1 MYASSNHR
9 QINRISNRSEIVS
22 VLENVSLKIQ
32 SNYAI
37 LIGSRAAQHWLPNF
51 RRSSN
56 ENNTDWDII
65 CSSHF
70 LLDWLHKKDTEVKTI
85 DMIIPISN
93 DNDLLDLYVYGTL
106 DSDFNYDFSIP
117 RSSESYTAYL
127 LNNWED
133 WTSETFEGGWWNK
146 RKSSLQNGSAKL
158 LLILKKF
165 MLYYSHQW
173 VKTATDYR
181 QLLTVA
187 DPLTENDRILCDL
200 FVQYNEKVHGNRP
213 DNTDRY
219 VISPSSTHKGIIIKR
234 DEFFTQNKDQQLA
247 LIYHTAMSMA
257 ISDDI
262 LIGLEKIC
270 TQGPLWLADFVIN
283 NWLPIHHEKF
293 KQKINPPKPLIEFQ
307 IDNYRFFSEIPEL
320 VQQRILHNITDTS
333 NFYSMKLVCKRWYAI
348 IRQDLFWRDLYVSCY
363 GKISA
368 RIDDVRSWRIMYFTR
383 LEENI
388 YDNQEEFQKLVD
400 ASLQLR
406 QTKAEDIVQLWED
419 LTREDQPVKPDM
431 FSKLN
436 YILSNSFYIQMKE
449 TSDEYLVKL
458 IIIGLDE
465 VHSRV
470 SADLKLHI
478 GEYGSSR
485 YTDYM
490 EELSIELIATDNT
503 RRSLKF
509 FGPSLFGFYLGKW
522 GYFPRKSTLLTQTP
536 SILYPQFPS
545 GLLVCLL
552 IMLTHP
558 AHRGQFIKYLKRLES
573 HCARVYSTTDY

>member
-1 MYASSNHR
+1 MFASSIDR
-9 QINRISNRSEIVS
+9 QINRISNRSEIIS
-22 VLENVSLKIQ
+22 VLENISLKIQ
-32 SNYAI
+32 QNYAI
-37 LIGSRAAQHWLPNF
+37 LIGSRAALYWLPNF

-56 ENNTDWDII
+56 GNNVDWDII

-93 DNDLLDLYVYGTL
+93 DNDLLDLYVYCIL
-106 DSDFNYDFSIP
+106 NDDLKYDFSIP
-117 RSSESYTAYL
+117 RSSKSYTAYL

-133 WTSETFEGGWWNK
+133 WTSETFEGSWWNK

-173 VKTATDYR
+173 VKTAKDYR
-181 QLLTVA
+181 QLITIA
-187 DPLTENDRILCDL
+187 DPLTENDRILYDL
-200 FVQYNEKVHGNRP
+200 FVQYNEKVYGSRP
-213 DNTDRY
+213 VNTDQY
-219 VISPSSTHKGIIIKR
+219 VISSSNTQKGTIIKR
-234 DEFFTQNKDQQLA
+234 DEFFKKTKDHQLA

-270 TQGPLWLADFVIN
+270 TQGPLWLADFVID
-283 NWLPIHHEKF
+283 NWLSIHHEKF
-293 KQKINPPKPLIEFQ
+293 KQKINPPKFSIEFQ
-307 IDNYRFFSEIPEL
+307 IDNYRLFPEIPEL

-333 NFYSMKLVCKRWYAI
+333 DFHSMKFVCKKWYAI
-348 IRQDLFWRDLYVSCY
+348 LHQEQFWRDLYLSRY
-363 GKISA
+363 EKTFTQ
-368 RIDDVRSWRIMYFTR
+368 IDDIHNWKMMYFVTH
-383 LEENI
+383 EGKI
-388 YDNQEEFQKLVD
+388 YDNQEGFQKLID
-400 ASLQLR
+400 ASLQLK
-406 QTKAEDIVQLWED
+406 QMKAEDIVQLWED
-419 LTREDQPVKPDM
+419 LTRENQSVESDM

-436 YILSNSFYIQMKE
+436 YILSNSFYIHMKE
-449 TSDEYLVKL
+449 TSDEYLVRL

-465 VHSRV
+465 LNSQVN
-470 SADLKLHI
+470 ADVKLHF

-509 FGPSLFGFYLGKW
+509 FGASLFGFYLGKW
-522 GYFPRKSTLLTQTP
+522 GYFPRQNILLSQTP
-536 SILYPQFPS
+536 STLCPQFPS
-545 GLLVCLL
+545 GLLVCLF

-558 AHRGQFIKYLKRLES
+558 AHRGQFIQYLKRLES
-573 HCARVYSTTDY
+573 HCAAVYSTTDY